1 MWKKQWS
8 KLKTAL
14 GTPEEYVTE
23 EQDEEVVEEE
33 NKYNSDQTIE
43 IVYEHFDPL
52 RATLEAQ
59 RVLREQI
66 GEMTLR
72 HEAERARAVQLNSNL
87 NQRWTE
93 EINDLRSIY
102 SVEPTV
108 DYALNFPTEEGGT
121 GTFVR
126 EPSE

>member
-1 MWKKQWS
+1 
-8 KLKTAL
+8 
-14 GTPEEYVTE
+14 
-23 EQDEEVVEEE
+23 
-33 NKYNSDQTIE
+33 
-43 IVYEHFDPL
+43 
-52 RATLEAQ
+52 
-59 RVLREQI
+59 
-66 GEMTLR
+66 MTLR